1 MIWKTSD
8 GGHLLWSLFILGNI
22 NSISSPYPAEA
33 KSFNLLSKTSKIK
46 ASLKRNEFPLI
57 SKRSTKTPRRLI
69 TISTSDGRWHGEWKR
84 DYLFSLQDLQLED
97 LAEDGHRDAE
107 VSITLFIHKHTGF
120 GLSVDGRI
128 VASFTRKCGNC
139 SSPYNREVIYVRPGY
154 EAELDSLIQD
164 TIRLTTSVKETCS
177 DTCENSEPG
186 LQHLGRQN
194 AASVNRRWSRLLE
207 LRNAH
212 P

>member
-107 VSITLFIHKHTGF
+107 VSITLFIHKVIPQLLIHTE
-120 GLSVDGRI
+120 SVHVYKQTCLWINNTND
-128 VASFTRKCGNC
+128 VTN
-139 SSPYNREVIYVRPGY
+139 NRVNN
-154 EAELDSLIQD
+154 
-164 TIRLTTSVKETCS
+164 RL
-177 DTCENSEPG
+177 P
-186 LQHLGRQN
+186 
-194 AASVNRRWSRLLE
+194 
-207 LRNAH
+207 
-212 P
+212 